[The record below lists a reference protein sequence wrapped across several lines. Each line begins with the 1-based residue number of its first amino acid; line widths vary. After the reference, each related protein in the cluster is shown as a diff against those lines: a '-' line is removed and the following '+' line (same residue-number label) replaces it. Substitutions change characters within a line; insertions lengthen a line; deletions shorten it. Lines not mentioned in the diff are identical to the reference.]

1 MACPPPGSNRRGH
14 GAAPPA
20 EPRPPLRL
28 EGEPREPRCAMCG
41 GPWRDLGHCKGVCL
55 RCGFMQSCVDT
66 I

>member
-1 MACPPPGSNRRGH
+1 VACPPPGSNGRGDG
-14 GAAPPA
+14 GAPSAQ
-20 EPRPPLRL
+20 PRPPLRL